1 MTYEKNKLM
10 DPSLIQTHKYRFFIV
25 GAIGTFM
32 STLDGSILNVALPT
46 IADQLQCNINVVA
59 WVILAYSLTVVSLMM
74 IFGAWT
80 GRKGYAFA
88 YKFGYSF
95 FIIGSIICAL
105 SNSIHFLI
113 FGRVVQAIGSA
124 MFQAVGPGMVAAV
137 FPENER
143 GKGIGLMVMMVS
155 AGMMVGPPL
164 GGFLLQYFPWQ
175 SIFIINIPIGF
186 IGISLALKYF
196 KLLPKPDIFRRIR
209 ISGALS
215 ISIAMLSGMLALSFI
230 ESYSLSD
237 IRIWGLGIISLIS
250 LYMFYRFESRPEEA
264 LIGMDLFNNR
274 TFRSSLIAAVLMFV
288 ALSGA
293 IVLLPFY
300 LERVK
305 DFEPQSVGMFLIIFP
320 IIMFIVAPLSGKLSD
335 KIGSRLLTTIGMSV
349 LAVGLYLLSSLSVDT
364 TNLYIIVS
372 IVVIGSGV
380 AIFNTPNS
388 SAMMGTVDK
397 SKRAVISGIISTS
410 RNIGMA
416 LGVAIATS
424 LFAFFQS
431 RLGGSLDDVSVNFVK
446 AYHPVVMVSLVITL
460 IAIPFCFIRR
470 K

>member
-1 MTYEKNKLM
+1 M
-10 DPSLIQTHKYRFFIV
+10 DISLIQTHKYRFFTV

-46 IADQLQCNINVVA
+46 IANQLQCNINVVA

-80 GRKGYAFA
+80 EKKGYAFA

-105 SNSIHFLI
+105 SSSIHFLI
-113 FGRVVQAIGSA
+113 FGRVIQAIGSA
-124 MFQAVGPGMVAAV
+124 MFQAVGPGMVTAV

-155 AGMMVGPPL
+155 AGMMAGPPL

-175 SIFIINIPIGF
+175 SIFIINIPIGL
-186 IGISLALKYF
+186 IGMSLALKYF
-196 KLLPKPDIFRRIR
+196 KLLPKPSHFRKMR

-215 ISIAMLSGMLALSFI
+215 ISIAMLSGMLALSLI
-230 ESYSLSD
+230 ESYSLLD
-237 IRIWGLGIISLIS
+237 IRVWGLGIISLIS
-250 LYMFYRFESRPEEA
+250 LFLFYKFESKPESA
-264 LIGMDLFNNR
+264 LIGLDLFKNR
-274 TFRSSLIAAVLMFV
+274 TFRSTLIAAILMFV
-288 ALSGA
+288 AMAGA
-293 IVLLPFY
+293 IILIPFY

-305 DFEPQSVGMFLIIFP
+305 DFEPQTVGMYLMIFP

-335 KIGSRLLTTIGMSV
+335 KIGSRLLTTTGMAI
-349 LAVGLYLLSSLSVDT
+349 LAIGLYLLSYLDVETS
-364 TNLYIIVS
+364 NNYIILS
-372 IVVIGSGV
+372 IIIISSGV

-388 SAMMGTVDK
+388 SAMMGSVDK

-424 LFAFFQS
+424 LFAYFQAQNV
-431 RLGGSLDDVSVNFVK
+431 GDNVDTTINFVSS
-446 AYHPVVMVSLVITL
+446 YQPVVKVSII
-460 IAIPFCFIRR
+460 IALFALPFCFIRR

>member
-1 MTYEKNKLM
+1 M
-10 DPSLIQTHKYRFFIV
+10 DYSLIQTHKYRFFTV

-46 IADQLQCNINVVA
+46 IADQLQCNINIVA

-80 GRKGYAFA
+80 QKKGYAFA

-95 FIIGSIICAL
+95 FIIGSIICVF
-105 SNSIHFLI
+105 SSSIQLLI
-113 FGRVVQAIGSA
+113 LGRVVQAIGAA

-175 SIFIINIPIGF
+175 SIFIINIPIGL
-186 IGISLALKYF
+186 IGMSLALKYF
-196 KLLPKPDIFRRIR
+196 KLLPKPTHFRKMRIA
-209 ISGALS
+209 GALS
-215 ISIAMLSGMLALSFI
+215 ISIAMLTGMLALSLM
-230 ESYSLSD
+230 ESYSLFD
-237 IRIWGLGIISLIS
+237 VRVWGLGTISLIS
-250 LYMFYRFESRPEEA
+250 IYLFYKFESKPESA
-264 LIGMDLFNNR
+264 LIGHVLFNNR
-274 TFRSSLIAAVLMFV
+274 TFRSALISAIFMFV
-288 ALSGA
+288 AMAGA

-305 DFEPQSVGMFLIIFP
+305 DFEPQTVGMYLIIFP
-320 IIMFIVAPLSGKLSD
+320 IIMFIIAPLSGKLSD
-335 KIGSRLLTTIGMSV
+335 RIGSRFLTTTGMTILAIG
-349 LAVGLYLLSSLSVDT
+349 LFLLSYLNVDSS
-364 TNLYIIVS
+364 NSYIILS
-372 IVVIGSGV
+372 IIIISCGV

-388 SAMMGTVDK
+388 SAMMGSVGK
-397 SKRAVISGIISTS
+397 SKRAVISGIMSTS

-424 LFAFFQS
+424 LFAYFQS
-431 RLGGSLDDVSVNFVK
+431 HLVGSINEIPANFIK
-446 AYHPVVMVSLVITL
+446 AYQPVVKVSIIITL
-460 IAIPFCFIRR
+460 LALPFCFIRR

>member
-1 MTYEKNKLM
+1 M
-10 DPSLIQTHKYRFFIV
+10 DSSLTQAHKYRFFTV

-59 WVILAYSLTVVSLMM
+59 WVILAYSLTIVSLML

-80 GRKGYAFA
+80 ERKGYAFA

-95 FIIGSIICAL
+95 FIVGSILCAL

-113 FGRVVQAIGSA
+113 IGRVVQAIGSA
-124 MFQAVGPGMVAAV
+124 MFQAVGPGMVTTV

-155 AGMMVGPPL
+155 AGMMAGPPL

-175 SIFIINIPIGF
+175 SIFVINVPIGL
-186 IGISLALKYF
+186 IGFSLAVKYF
-196 KLLPKPDIFRRIR
+196 KILSKPDQFKKMHIA
-209 ISGALS
+209 GALS
-215 ISIAMLSGMLALSFI
+215 ISTAMLTGMLALSLM
-230 ESYSLSD
+230 ESYTLSD
-237 IRIWGLGIISLIS
+237 FRVWGLGVISIVFLF
-250 LYMFYRFESRPEEA
+250 LFYRFESNPDSA
-264 LIGMDLFNNR
+264 LIGTELFKNR
-274 TFRSSLIAAVLMFV
+274 QFSTALIAAILLFIAM
-288 ALSGA
+288 SGA
-293 IVLLPFY
+293 IILIPFY

-305 DFEPQSVGMFLIIFP
+305 HFEPQTVGMFLMIFP
-320 IIMFIVAPLSGKLSD
+320 IMMFIVAPLSGKLSD
-335 KIGSRLLTTIGMSV
+335 KIGSRLLTTAGMLV
-349 LAVGLYLLSSLSVDT
+349 FAIGLYLLSYLDIDT
-364 TNLYIIVS
+364 TNRYIIITIILIS
-372 IVVIGSGV
+372 SGV

-388 SAMMGTVDK
+388 SALMGSVDK

-424 LFAFFQS
+424 LFAYFQTHLVS
-431 RLGGSLDDVSVNFVK
+431 NIDNESLKFIG
-446 AYHPVVMVSLVITL
+446 AYQPVVKISVAIAL
-460 IAIPFCFIRR
+460 IALPFCFIRR
-470 K
+470 Q